1 MNRFSINWL
10 ASVTLM
16 TVLGSLSFGF
26 MYGCQTQKEDSFS
39 LELDR
44 ENAIKRS
51 RRIIFNNDGDDLIY
65 APTPTTKEGFL
76 SVRTDHVSE
85 TMVDSIFYFSRK
97 PISPIYSGAVHTE
110 PMATRLRALEKEG
123 TDDLKLVIEASR
135 KQGIEIFWSMRMND
149 IHDNAKDESEIAQW
163 KREKPHL
170 LMGKHEDKKKYSE
183 TSPYYFWTFVDYAHP
198 EVRDVIVETFKN
210 VLRNY
215 DVDGVDLDFLRHPAF
230 FQETR
235 DFKPVTKQHL
245 ELMTDLVRQIRE
257 EVLEASSRR
266 GKAILLSVRI
276 LPTLNQN
283 RYFGFDIQ
291 NWVKQGYVDL
301 IVVGGG
307 YDPFTIPAKDMIDHG
322 HQWGVP
328 VYVCLS
334 SSGFT
339 HTIADGRFFSTDTS
353 QWNQSS
359 AQASDLVAL
368 QSWRAAAANAWFSG
382 ADGIMT
388 FNLFPKYPG
397 SRATTMAR
405 QVWKEIG
412 DPKKLRYQDK
422 LYAIDN
428 LKDMNV
434 GFMMGSVPVNDR
446 LPIEIKKGVLA
457 QCILP
462 IADDLAANEED
473 LKSLDIRLK
482 LTGFTG
488 NEAITV
494 KINKEQLN
502 LKKGESDWL
511 IGEIPAGVIHQGQ
524 NLLKVKLEKS
534 KSSLILS
541 AVEVEV
547 KYKHSQ

>member
-10 ASVTLM
+10 ASVMSITA
-16 TVLGSLSFGF
+16 LGFLSFGF
-26 MYGCQTQKEDSFS
+26 MYGCQTQKEGSFS
-39 LELDR
+39 LEADR

-51 RRIIFNNDGDDLIY
+51 RRIIFNNDGDDLIHT
-65 APTPTTKEGFL
+65 PTPTTKEGFL
-76 SVRTDHVSE
+76 SVRTDHVAE
-85 TMVDSIFYFSRK
+85 TMVDSIFYFSRE
-97 PISPIYSGAVHTE
+97 PISPIYSGFVSTE
-110 PMATRLRALEKEG
+110 PVATRLRDLKKEG

-135 KQGIEIFWSMRMND
+135 KQGIEVFWSMRMND
-149 IHDNAKDESEIAQW
+149 IHDNAKNESEIAQW
-163 KREKPHL
+163 KRDQPHL
-170 LMGKHEDKKKYSE
+170 LMGKHEDKKKYPT

-198 EVRDVIVETFKN
+198 EVRDVIIKTFKD
-210 VLRNY
+210 VLNSY

-245 ELMTDLVRQIRE
+245 ELMTDLVRQIRK
-257 EVLEASSRR
+257 EVLDASSRR

-276 LPTLNQN
+276 LPTLDQN

-307 YDPFTIPAKDMIDHG
+307 YDPFTMPAKDMIDRG

-353 QWNQSS
+353 QWNQSN
-359 AQASDLVAL
+359 AKASDLVTL
-368 QSWRAAAANAWFSG
+368 QCWRAAAANAWFLG

-388 FNLFPKYPG
+388 FNLFPRYPG
-397 SRATTMAR
+397 SRATEMAR

-428 LKDMNV
+428 LKDMDV

-446 LPIEIKKGVLA
+446 LPIEIKKGGLA
-457 QCILP
+457 ECMLP
-462 IADDLAANEED
+462 IADDLAANKED
-473 LKSLDIRLK
+473 IESLDIRLK
-482 LTGFTG
+482 LTGLTG

-494 KINKEQLN
+494 KINEEHLN

-511 IGEIPAGVIHQGQ
+511 IGKIPAGVIRQGQ
-524 NLLKVKLEKS
+524 NLLKVKLEKP

-541 AVEVEV
+541 AVEVEIR
-547 KYKHSQ
+547 YKHSQ